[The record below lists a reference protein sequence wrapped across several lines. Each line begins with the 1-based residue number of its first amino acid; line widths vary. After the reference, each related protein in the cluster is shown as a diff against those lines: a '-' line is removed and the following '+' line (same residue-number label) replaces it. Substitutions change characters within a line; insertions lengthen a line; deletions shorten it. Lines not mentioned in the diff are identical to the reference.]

1 MSKAIVVSRIE
12 VIMADSLKLLAILAH
27 PDDES
32 LGVGSTLA
40 KYADEGVE
48 TYLICAT
55 KGERGWMG
63 AEKDDPGETEMGRIR
78 EQELVCAAK
87 VLGIREVH
95 FLGYIDGELDR
106 ADPQEAADKISRL
119 IRSIRPHVAV
129 TFGPDG
135 AYGHP
140 DHIAISQFAT
150 AACLS
155 AADASHLE
163 SQDLTPHRVSKFY
176 YFIND
181 REIKENYTRV
191 FSDLGMDVDGVR
203 RLMVAWDDW
212 MYTTLIDGSA
222 YWKTA
227 LRAVNCHESQVAAY
241 GALKEL
247 SEARSISLWGK
258 RTFYRVFS
266 SVNGGRAQES
276 DLFEGLR
283 PGTRP

>member
-1 MSKAIVVSRIE
+1 MT
-12 VIMADSLKLLAILAH
+12 DPLKLLAILAH

-55 KGERGWMG
+55 KGERGWTG
-63 AEKDDPGETEMGRIR
+63 EEKDDPGEIEMGRIR
-78 EQELVCAAK
+78 ERELLCAAK

-106 ADPQEAADKISRL
+106 ADAREAADKISTL
-119 IRSIRPHVAV
+119 IRRIRPQVAM

-140 DHIAISQFAT
+140 DHIAISQYAT
-150 AACLS
+150 EACLS
-155 AADASHLE
+155 AADSSRLGP
-163 SQDLTPHRVSKFY
+163 QDLPSHRVSKFY
-176 YFIND
+176 YFVND
-181 REIKENYTRV
+181 QELKDNYLHV
-191 FSDLGMDVDGVR
+191 FPDLGMDVDGVR
-203 RLMVAWDDW
+203 RLMTAWDDW
-212 MYTTLIDGSA
+212 MLTTRIDGSA

-227 LRAVNCHESQVAAY
+227 LRAVSCHESQVAAY

-247 SEARSISLWGK
+247 SEATSISLWGK
-258 RTFYRVFS
+258 RAYYRVFS
-266 SVNGGRAQES
+266 SVNGGRVQET